1 MASMGWKNAARNLQK
16 RQYGLDGVPKCC
28 KKTPKRQDG
37 LDGVQTY
44 FKKHTNAYVARCFR
58 GGGAASTPSKSKTK
72 PDIRKDIQINFEI
85 KIETRSPKR
94 HTKRHTKQR
103 GCTQTFVKAIRVVSD
118 KPHMYMCG
126 TTLVYI
132 YIYNVSYSITFPC
145 PGRDRKV
152 IR

>member
-1 MASMGWKNAARNLQK
+1 MASTGWTNAARSRQK
-16 RQYGLDGVPKCC
+16 RQYGFDGVQKCC
-28 KKTPKRQDG
+28 KKTPKTTRWPRRG
-37 LDGVQTY
+37 AKML
-44 FKKHTNAYVARCFR
+44 HRNAYLYVARCFR

-103 GCTQTFVKAIRVVSD
+103 GCTQTFVKAIRVISD

-132 YIYNVSYSITFPC
+132 YIYIYIYVRPF
-145 PGRDRKV
+145 
-152 IR
+152 

>member
-1 MASMGWKNAARNLQK
+1 MASTGWKNAARNRQK
-16 RQYGLDGVPKCC
+16 RQASMGC
-28 KKTPKRQDG
+28 KNAARRPPKRQDC
-37 LDGVQTY
+37 LDGVQKC
-44 FKKHTNAYVARCFR
+44 FKKHRKTYLYVARCFR

-72 PDIRKDIQINFEI
+72 PDIRKNIQINFEI

-103 GCTQTFVKAIRVVSD
+103 GCTQTFVKAIRVISD

-132 YIYNVSYSITFPC
+132 YIYM
-145 PGRDRKV
+145 
-152 IR
+152 